1 MRKVL
6 LFLCIIVSILSCTSK
21 VSQDTCKLEAMDK
34 FLSFNIPDDVRMPQ
48 TSAFPFKEKGK
59 WYLSFQNLP
68 EREILIYDVNTEELV
83 KRVYIDAEGNNSVTG
98 GFGGYAIVDME
109 HIYIPS
115 LYVSTIY
122 VADTAGVIKRRIEFL
137 KTPSGQSLVPPILY
151 GGKPLTF
158 IGDNLYIPQMLNG
171 RLGEKALEQSFVQAV
186 VDTVKKTVAALP
198 MKFPPLI
205 TPKDFGTVAGTGAEY
220 SCCYDGRH
228 FIYSFFA
235 DEYLYKTTPDHKQV
249 EKIRAKSEY
258 IDEVTVFRSKEDDFQ
273 KLIKAQCE
281 HASYGN
287 ILYDKYRKV
296 YYRFAY
302 PETEIND
309 YSGDYLE
316 LLRSG
321 KMSFS
326 IMILDKELNVIGE
339 TLFPAYTYN
348 PNLFYLC
355 KDGLY
360 LSTSHFKRPD
370 FDENVLRFQK
380 IELKETI

>member
-6 LFLCIIVSILSCTSK
+6 VFLYIITSILSCTSK
-21 VSQDTCKLEAMDK
+21 VNQDICKLEAKDD

-48 TSAFPFKEKGK
+48 ISVFPFKDKDK

-68 EREILIYDVNTEELV
+68 EREILIYDVDAQELI
-83 KRVYIDAEGNNSVTG
+83 KRVCIDAEGNNSVTG
-98 GFGGYAIVDME
+98 GFGGYTIADME

-122 VADTAGVIKRRIEFL
+122 RVDTAGIIKQRIDFS
-137 KTPSGQSLVPPILY
+137 KTQSGQSFIPPILY

-171 RLGEKALEQSFVQAV
+171 RLGDKALEHSSVRAV
-186 VDTVKKTVAALP
+186 VDTVKKTVTALP

-205 TPKDFGTVAGTGAEY
+205 TSKDFGTVAGMGAEY
-220 SCCYDGRH
+220 SCCCDGQN

-235 DEYLYKTTPDHKQV
+235 DEYLYKTTPDHETVK
-249 EKIRAKSEY
+249 KIRANSRY

-281 HASYGN
+281 HASYGD
-287 ILYDKYRKV
+287 ILYDRYRKV

-302 PETEIND
+302 PETEINN

-326 IMILDKELNVIGE
+326 SQILDEKLNVIGE
-339 TLFPAYTYN
+339 TLFSEYTYN
-348 PNLFYLC
+348 PRLFYLC
-355 KDGLY
+355 EDGLY

-370 FDENVLRFQK
+370 FDENVLCFQK
-380 IELKETI
+380 LELKKM